1 MKLSRH
7 GHAASKLD
15 VASAAAALPALCAA
29 IGHAKRQGCAA
40 VRAKKRSSRRVRPDR
55 DLRMSISMLH
65 RRRLFQ
71 LMAGAAVAPGLGALA
86 PSGQAQAIGRILAM
100 SDLHSAYERT
110 GQLLAALEAEI
121 EGSDAPHLI
130 AIDGDIFEHGNV
142 VSVRSG
148 GVIDWAFLGELPK
161 LAPTVVNLGNHDNDL
176 TPDLHEVVARMRSL
190 GVLVVSNII
199 DARTGQPYAEAAVT
213 VSLGQRSLRI
223 VGAGTDSLNTYPK
236 ASRDWLSI
244 PEPGAWAQANLAS
257 LLDDADLMLVMSHA
271 GVAGDRDILPL
282 LPDGALMIGGHNH
295 LLFQHE
301 QGRSAYAHTGSW
313 SNAYTTATLY
323 ADGRITVGST
333 AVNLDAAPSPR
344 IADLIAAT
352 LATTLTDEEKAVL
365 GLSPRALTLG
375 ETGRAVA
382 AAMARAAGAE
392 AGFIG
397 HTTLGTGLP
406 AGPVTRY
413 AFDAVVRFDGKLM
426 VAEVSPERLAS
437 FMTRANQD
445 RPMPLAERSGDF
457 VYGAASDVAG
467 KPTVRLVTT
476 DWCAM
481 NQAEYFGATD
491 LVFTEVPDA
500 RVKAA
505 AAAGLLGGAA

>member
-1 MKLSRH
+1 MMT
-7 GHAASKLD
+7 A
-15 VASAAAALPALCAA
+15 P
-29 IGHAKRQGCAA
+29 
-40 VRAKKRSSRRVRPDR
+40 
-55 DLRMSISMLH
+55 LH

-71 LMAGAAVAPGLGALA
+71 MLSAAAVAPGLAGLA
-86 PSGQAQAIGRILAM
+86 SAPDVRVVGRVLAM

-121 EGSDAPHLI
+121 ARSDAPHLI
-130 AIDGDIFEHGNV
+130 AIDGDVFEHGNV

-148 GVIDWAFLGELPK
+148 GAIDWAFLGELPK

-176 TPDLHEVVARMRSL
+176 TPDLAEVVARMRSL
-190 GVLVVSNII
+190 GIVVVSNIL
-199 DARTGQPYAEAAVT
+199 DARTGQPYADAAVT
-213 VSLGQRSLRI
+213 VPLGERSLRI

-236 ASRDWLSI
+236 ASRDWLAI
-244 PEPGAWAQANLAS
+244 PAPGDWAKADLTR
-257 LLDDADLMLVMSHA
+257 LLDGADLMLVMSHA

-323 ADGRITVGST
+323 ADGRITVGTT
-333 AVNLDAAPSPR
+333 AVDLNAAPSPR
-344 IADLIAAT
+344 IAGLIATT
-352 LATTLTDEEKAVL
+352 LATHLTDEEKAVL
-365 GLSPRALTLG
+365 GVSPRALTLG

-382 AAMARAAGAE
+382 AAMARAAGAD

-426 VAEVSPERLAS
+426 VAEVSPERLAG
-437 FMTRANQD
+437 FMARANQD
-445 RPMPLAERSGDF
+445 RPMALAERSGDF
-457 VYGAASDVAG
+457 LYGAAEASTG
-467 KPTVRLVTT
+467 KATVRLATT

-481 NQAEYFGATD
+481 NQAEYFGVTD
-491 LVFTEVPDA
+491 LVFREVPEA
-500 RVKAA
+500 GVKAT
-505 AAAGLLGGAA
+505 AAAGLLSRAA